1 MCGGTETMSRI
12 CPNCRSQRIR
22 WPAAI
27 CDFCLSDWQKR
38 LWASREKKKKKRW
51 GRGKGAKI

>member
-1 MCGGTETMSRI
+1 MSRI